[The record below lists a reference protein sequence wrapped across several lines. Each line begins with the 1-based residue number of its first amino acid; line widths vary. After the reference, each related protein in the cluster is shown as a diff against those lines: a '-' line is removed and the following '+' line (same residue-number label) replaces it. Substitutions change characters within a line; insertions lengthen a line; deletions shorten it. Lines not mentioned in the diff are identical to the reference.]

1 MITKS
6 LNMMVKNRITKDV
19 KLVKTDISVRHS
31 INHLMSNISLY
42 LQNLDVMDKYLVKK
56 HVAMTTIY
64 ATNNVFPQRCIGS
77 NLAK

>member
-31 INHLMSNISLY
+31 TNHLMSNISLY

-56 HVAMTTIY
+56 HVAMTIY